1 MRAVGTPYQLM
12 KAFRRTKHQP
22 WLITNM
28 TCLKQ
33 SIFVVRN
40 FYGTAKLTKQLV
52 KPLSPERNTT
62 SLKLIQ
68 NGFLFFYLFNNYD
81 FEGKLLIYKWLYYTE
96 PLKQGPLI
104 AFM

>member
-1 MRAVGTPYQLM
+1 MRAVGTQASALAYYKYDVP
-12 KAFRRTKHQP
+12 KAKY
-22 WLITNM
+22 
-28 TCLKQ
+28 
-33 SIFVVRN
+33 FVVRN